1 MLLFKMINHT
11 IATSKTEF
19 IIFINDRVKPTPE
32 EIKKMINLLESG
44 FGLVMLYN
52 AAFRI
57 FKQLVEN
64 WMVG

>member
-1 MLLFKMINHT
+1 MYASFSEMINHT

-52 AAFRI
+52 AAFMG
-57 FKQLVEN
+57 FLN
-64 WMVG
+64 NL